1 MANLGGRENEDA
13 RMTRLKKHKKDE
25 KDDKVDNGDEPLGV
39 APGAQ
44 APAANAERPPA
55 EGLLVCWLASS
66 MPLDKKIQAASAAMA
81 TGQQQG
87 LEHAAVSPRL
97 ACAVIHFA
105 ANALLRA
112 TPAAS
117 TSGTTPA
124 PTAVSHQKDV
134 RTQAFLNETLWSL
147 IERSLGAP
155 PDQVASTV
163 SGIGGHLVRPA
174 HGALVVVMGRCKVSI
189 FEGEDDVTG
198 DLDYVSLWRTML

>member
-66 MPLDKKIQAASAAMA
+66 MPLDKKIQAACAAM
-81 TGQQQG
+81 G

-97 ACAVIHFA
+97 ACAVLHFA

-112 TPAAS
+112 TPV
-117 TSGTTPA
+117 TSPSGIAPA
-124 PTAVSHQKDV
+124 PTAVSHRKDV
-134 RTQAFLNETLWSL
+134 RTQVFLHETLWSL
-147 IERSLGAP
+147 IESSLRAP

-174 HGALVVVMGRCKVSI
+174 HGALVVVMGRCKASI